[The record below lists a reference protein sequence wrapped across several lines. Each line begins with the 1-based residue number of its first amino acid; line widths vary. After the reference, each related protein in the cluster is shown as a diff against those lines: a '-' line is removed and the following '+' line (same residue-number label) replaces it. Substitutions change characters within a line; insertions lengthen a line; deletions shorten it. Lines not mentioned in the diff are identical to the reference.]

1 MKRFTF
7 RLQRL
12 LELRSAVERDQARHL
27 AEARQAEA
35 ERLRL
40 LRASQERLDSAAG
53 QPMSGPFEQTTAGN
67 LVNRD
72 LALNRLAAEAAAAD
86 AEHSKSSAAAE
97 QEQVKYS
104 EAATARMAVE
114 KLREQ
119 RLAAWNEEA
128 NRVDQHET
136 DETAIRLSQQTRR
149 PNP

>member
-12 LELRSAVERDQARHL
+12 LELRSAVERDQARSL

-35 ERLRL
+35 ERLRH

-53 QPMSGPFEQTTAGN
+53 QRISGPLDQATAGS

-72 LALNRLAAEAAAAD
+72 LALNRLAAEAAVAD
-86 AEHSKSSAAAE
+86 AEHTKSAAAAE

-104 EAATARMAVE
+104 EAATARRAVE